1 MRKFLFGFIAALT
14 LKVFVARN
22 RPMIIK
28 KLEDLKAKLELK
40 RDILI
45 HDNPE
50 LEVILMK
57 IAEHDNPELEE
68 S

>member
-1 MRKFLFGFIAALT
+1 MRKFMFGFIAALT
-14 LKVFVARN
+14 LEVLVARN
-22 RPMIIK
+22 RPVIIK

-50 LEVILMK
+50 LEG
-57 IAEHDNPELEE
+57 
-68 S
+68 